1 MHALIAAALD
11 RSRTS
16 LLLLLFLII
25 GGLAAYVAI
34 PKEANPDVSIPI
46 IYVSVSLEGIAPE
59 DAERLL
65 VRPLEQEL
73 RSLEGIKEMR
83 SLASEGHA
91 SVTLEF
97 DAGFNA
103 RQALADVREKVDTAR
118 SKLPDEAEEPTVNE
132 VNVALFPVLSI
143 GLSGPLAESELVYVA
158 RRLKDNIEG
167 IAEVL
172 SVDIGGDREDL
183 LEIVVD
189 PQVLD
194 SYGIDYSELFNLV
207 SRNNRLVAAGS
218 LDSGAGRL
226 SMKVPGVI
234 ENLED
239 VLSLPIKVV
248 GGSVVTFADVASIH
262 RTFKD
267 PTGFARINGQ
277 PAIVLE
283 VSKRSGA
290 NIIATIA
297 QVKALVAQAQPLLP
311 QGLQVSYIMDQ
322 SQEVESMLGDLL
334 NNVLT
339 AIVLVLI
346 LVVASMGLRSAL
358 LVGLTIPGA
367 FLSGILL
374 IWMLGFTLNIVVL
387 FSLIL
392 VAGMLVDGAIV
403 VSELADRNLHQG
415 QSARQA
421 WANAATR
428 MAWPVIASTAT
439 TLVVFLPLLF
449 WPGVVGQFMKYL
461 PATVIL
467 CLLASLAMALV
478 FLPVL
483 GAVSG
488 GRPQPLPSQAS
499 RGARAYRRLLGR
511 LLRRPGL
518 TLLGMLALIA
528 LIYTGY
534 GRFNHGVEFFPEVEP
549 ESAQIWLR
557 ARGDLSVQEKDAL
570 LQQVEQ
576 RLLGMSEVKALYARS
591 LAQPEGQLG
600 ADVVGTLQFQFVD
613 WHQRRPASRILADMS
628 ARTADIPGIVLE
640 FREQEQGPSGG
651 KPVKLQ
657 IGALE
662 PAKADRFVERL
673 RASMLSIGG
682 FKDIEDDRALPGIEW
697 RLKVDREAAA
707 RFGADVLSVG
717 NAVQMVSNGLKLATY
732 RPEDASDE
740 VDIRVRLPADWRSLD
755 QLGRLTLS
763 TPSGQVPL
771 SNFVSLEP
779 APKVGTLRRVD
790 GSRTITL
797 QTDLAEGARLDE
809 RLQALRQAI
818 GELPEDIRL
827 KFAGEDADQREAAV
841 FLATAF
847 AVAIFLMTLI
857 LVTQF
862 NSIYQ
867 AILVLS
873 AIVLSTAGVL
883 IGLLVTQQS
892 FGIVMVGMGLIALAG
907 IVVNNNI
914 ILIDTY
920 NQLRRQGLAPR
931 EAALETG
938 SLRLR
943 PVLLTAV
950 TTVLGLVPMVIGV
963 NVDLLTPSLGVGAPS
978 TQWWTQLSSA
988 IAGGLSF
995 ATVLTLLLTPC
1006 LLVLGARFER
1016 RPSPLETFDDDLLDL
1031 PEQLHTPLPGKH
1043 GLNSP
1048 ADKSP
1053 PRPVRAGAERSPPLG
1068 KF

>member
-11 RSRTS
+11 RSRTT
-16 LLLLLFLII
+16 LLILLFLLC
-25 GGLAAYVAI
+25 GGLLAYVAM
-34 PKEANPDVSIPI
+34 PKESNPDVTIPM
-46 IYVSVSLEGIAPE
+46 IYVSVTLEGISPE
-59 DAERLL
+59 DGDRLL

-73 RSLEGIKEMR
+73 RSLEGVKEM
-83 SLASEGHA
+83 SSVSSEGHS

-97 DAGFNA
+97 DAGFDA
-103 RQALADVREKVDTAR
+103 KVALADVREKVDTAR
-118 SKLPDEAEEPTVNE
+118 SKLPDEADEPTVTE
-132 VNVALFPVLSI
+132 VNVALFPVLSV
-143 GLSGPLAESELVYVA
+143 GLSGPIAETELVYIA
-158 RRLKDNIEG
+158 RRLKENIEG
-167 IAEVL
+167 IGEVL
-172 SVDIGGDREDL
+172 SVTIGGDREDL
-183 LEIVVD
+183 MEIVVD

-194 SYGIDYSELFNLV
+194 SYGIDYNELFNLV

-218 LDSGAGRL
+218 LDTGAGRM

-234 ENLED
+234 EDLED
-239 VLSLPIKVV
+239 VMNMPIKVV
-248 GGSVVTFADVASIH
+248 GDSVVTFADVATIR

-283 VSKRSGA
+283 VAKRSGA
-290 NIIATIA
+290 NILATID
-297 QVKALVAQAQPLLP
+297 QVKALMEQAKPLLP
-311 QGLQVSYIMDQ
+311 PGVEVSYIMDQ
-322 SQEVESMLGDLL
+322 SQEVQNMLGDLL

-346 LVVASMGLRSAL
+346 LVVASMGMRSAL

-403 VSELADRNLHQG
+403 VSELADRYLQQG
-415 QSARQA
+415 QSPRQA

-461 PATVIL
+461 PATVII

-483 GAVSG
+483 GAVIG
-488 GRPQPLPSQAS
+488 GKARPQATTSNRA
-499 RGARAYRRLLGR
+499 GTAYRHLLAT
-511 LLRRPGL
+511 LLKRPGL

-528 LIYTGY
+528 LIYIGY

-557 ARGDLSVQEKDAL
+557 ARGDLSIQEKDAL
-570 LQQVEQ
+570 LRQVEKQ
-576 RLLGMSEVKALYARS
+576 VLGMREVKALYARS

-600 ADVVGTLQFQFVD
+600 ADVIGTLQFQFVD
-613 WHQRRPASRILADMS
+613 WHQRRPAKDILAEMS
-628 ARTADIPGIVLE
+628 QRTAGIPGVVLE
-640 FREQEQGPSGG
+640 FRKQEEGPTDG

-657 IGALE
+657 ISTLDTAQTE
-662 PAKADRFVERL
+662 QWVERIRGEMQKL
-673 RASMLSIGG
+673 GG
-682 FKDIEDDRALPGIEW
+682 FVDIEDDRALPGIEW
-697 RLKVDREAAA
+697 RIKVDREAAA

-717 NAVQMVSNGLKLATY
+717 NAVQMITNGLKLATY
-732 RPEDASDE
+732 RPEDATDE
-740 VDIRVRLPADWRSLD
+740 VDIRVRLPNNWRSLD
-755 QLGRLTLS
+755 QLGRLTLN
-763 TPSGQVPL
+763 TAAGQVPL
-771 SNFVSLEP
+771 SNFVDLQP

-790 GSRTITL
+790 GDRTITL
-797 QTDLAEGARLDE
+797 QADLADGARLDE
-809 RLQALRQAI
+809 RLKALRKAL
-818 GELPEDIRL
+818 GEVPAEVKV
-827 KFAGEDADQREAAV
+827 KFTGEDADQQEAAT
-841 FLATAF
+841 FLMTAF
-847 AVAIFLMTLI
+847 LVAIFLMAII

-862 NSIYQ
+862 NSLYQ
-867 AILVLS
+867 AALVLS

-883 IGLLVTQQS
+883 IGLLVNGQS

-950 TTVLGLVPMVIGV
+950 TTILGLMPMVLSI
-963 NVDLLTPSLGVGAPS
+963 NVDLLTPSLGFGAPS

-988 IAGGLSF
+988 IAGGLAF

-1016 RPSPLETFDDDLLDL
+1016 RPPPLETYDTDLLDL
-1031 PEQLHTPLPGKH
+1031 PEHLVASKPGKAR
-1043 GLNSP
+1043 LQ
-1048 ADKSP
+1048 
-1053 PRPVRAGAERSPPLG
+1053 RSD
-1068 KF
+1068 

>member
-1 MHALIAAALD
+1 MHSLIAAALD

-16 LLLLLFLII
+16 LLVLTFLII
-25 GGLAAYVAI
+25 GGLGAYMVI
-34 PKEANPDVSIPI
+34 PKESNPDVSIPI
-46 IYVSVSLEGIAPE
+46 IYVSVSLEGISPE

-73 RSLEGIKEMR
+73 RSLEGVKEMR
-83 SLASEGHA
+83 SMASEGHA
-91 SVTLEF
+91 SVTMEF

-103 RQALADVREKVDTAR
+103 KLALTDVREKVDTAR
-118 SKLPDEAEEPTVNE
+118 SKLPDEADEPSVNE
-132 VNVALFPVLSI
+132 VNVALFPVLSV
-143 GLSGPLAESELVYVA
+143 GLSGPIAEAELVYIA

-172 SVDIGGDREDL
+172 SVTIGGDREDL

-194 SYGIDYSELFNLV
+194 SYGIDYNELFSLV

-218 LDSGAGRL
+218 LDTGAGRM

-239 VLSLPIKVV
+239 VLNMPIKVV
-248 GGSVVTFADVASIH
+248 GGSVVTFGDVATIH

-277 PAIVLE
+277 PAVVLE

-290 NIIATIA
+290 NIIETIEQIKA
-297 QVKALVAQAQPLLP
+297 QMQQAQPLLP
-311 QGLQVSYIMDQ
+311 EGLEISYIMDQ
-322 SQEVESMLGDLL
+322 SQEVKNMLGDLL
-334 NNVLT
+334 NNVMT
-339 AIVLVLI
+339 AIALVLI

-367 FLSGILL
+367 FLAGILM
-374 IWMLGFTLNIVVL
+374 IWMLGFTLNVVVL

-403 VSELADRNLHQG
+403 VSELADRYLHQG
-415 QSARQA
+415 QSPRQA

-428 MAWPVIASTAT
+428 MAWPVIASTVT

-461 PATVIL
+461 PATVIV
-467 CLLASLAMALV
+467 CLLASLAMALI

-483 GAVSG
+483 GAVTG
-488 GRPQPLPSQAS
+488 GTAKPLPSHPS
-499 RGARAYRRLLGR
+499 RAGNAYRRLLAR
-511 LLRRPGL
+511 LLKRPGL

-528 LIYTGY
+528 LIYTAY
-534 GRFNHGVEFFPEVEP
+534 GRFNHGVEFFPDVEP

-557 ARGDLSVQEKDAL
+557 ARGDLSVQEKDVL
-570 LQQVEQ
+570 LQQVEK
-576 RLLGMSEVKALYARS
+576 RLLGMREVKALYARS
-591 LAQPEGQLG
+591 LAQPGTQLG
-600 ADVVGTLQFQFVD
+600 ADVIGTLQFQLVE
-613 WHQRRPASRILADMS
+613 WHERRPANRILEDMS

-640 FREQEQGPSGG
+640 FRKQEQGPSGG

-657 IGALE
+657 ISALT
-662 PAKADRFVERL
+662 PAQAEQWVERI
-673 RASMLSIGG
+673 RSEMQKIGG

-697 RLKVDREAAA
+697 RIKVDREAAA

-717 NAVQMVSNGLKLATY
+717 NAVQMITNGLKLATY
-732 RPEDASDE
+732 RPEDATDE
-740 VDIRVRLPADWRSLD
+740 VDIRVRLPGNWRSLD
-755 QLGRLTLS
+755 QLGRLTLN
-763 TPSGQVPL
+763 TNAGQVPL

-797 QTDLAEGARLDE
+797 QADLAEGARLDE
-809 RLQALRQAI
+809 RLQALR
-818 GELPEDIRL
+818 GVFTELPSDVQL
-827 KFAGEDADQREAAV
+827 KFAGEDADQREAAT
-841 FLATAF
+841 FLMAAF
-847 AVAIFLMTLI
+847 GVAIFLMFII

-867 AILVLS
+867 AMLVLS

-883 IGLLVTQQS
+883 TGLLVNGQS

-920 NQLRRQGLAPR
+920 NQLRRQGLEPYQ
-931 EAALETG
+931 AALETG

-950 TTVLGLVPMVIGV
+950 TTVLGLMPMVLGV
-963 NVDLLTPSLGVGAPS
+963 NVDLLTPSLGIGAPS

-988 IAGGLSF
+988 IAGGLTF

-1006 LLVLGARFER
+1006 LLVLGSRFER
-1016 RPSPLETFDDDLLDL
+1016 RPPPLESFDDDLIDL
-1031 PEQLHTPLPGKH
+1031 PEHLLASNTGKVELQRTP
-1043 GLNSP
+1043 
-1048 ADKSP
+1048 
-1053 PRPVRAGAERSPPLG
+1053 
-1068 KF
+1068 

>member
-1 MHALIAAALD
+1 
-11 RSRTS
+11 
-16 LLLLLFLII
+16 
-25 GGLAAYVAI
+25 
-34 PKEANPDVSIPI
+34 
-46 IYVSVSLEGIAPE
+46 VSLEGIAPE

-83 SLASEGHA
+83 SMASEGHA

-103 RQALADVREKVDTAR
+103 KQALADVREKVDTAR

-172 SVDIGGDREDL
+172 SVEIGGDREDL

-194 SYGIDYSELFNLV
+194 GYGIDYSELFNLV
-207 SRNNRLVAAGS
+207 SRNNRLVAAGN
-218 LDSGAGRL
+218 LDTGAGRMSL
-226 SMKVPGVI
+226 KVPGVI

-239 VLSLPIKVV
+239 VLAMPIKVI
-248 GGSVVTFADVASIH
+248 GGSVVTFGDVASIQ

-283 VSKRSGA
+283 VAKRSGA
-290 NIIATIA
+290 NIIATIE
-297 QVKALVAQAQPLLP
+297 QIKALMVQAQPLLP
-311 QGLQVSYIMDQ
+311 EGLQVNYIMDQ
-322 SQEVESMLGDLL
+322 SQEVESLLGDLL
-334 NNVLT
+334 NNVMT

-367 FLSGILL
+367 FLTGILL

-415 QSARQA
+415 QNPRQA

-461 PATVIL
+461 PATVIV

-483 GAVSG
+483 GAVTG
-488 GRPQPLPSQAS
+488 GRPQPLPGTPS
-499 RGARAYRRLLGR
+499 RGARAYRKLLDR

-518 TLLGMLALIA
+518 ALLGILALVA
-528 LIYTGY
+528 LIYAGY
-534 GRFNHGVEFFPEVEP
+534 GRYNHGVEFFPEVEP
-549 ESAQIWLR
+549 DNAQIWLR

-570 LQQVEQ
+570 LQQVER

-591 LAQPEGQLG
+591 LAQPDGQLG
-600 ADVVGTLQFQFVD
+600 VDVIGTLQFQFVD
-613 WHQRRPASRILADMS
+613 WHERRPARQILADMRERS
-628 ARTADIPGIVLE
+628 ADIPGVVLE
-640 FREQEQGPSGG
+640 FRGQEQGPSGG

-657 IGALE
+657 IGALD

-682 FKDIEDDRALPGIEW
+682 FQDIEDDRALPGIEW
-697 RLKVDREAAA
+697 RIKVDREAAA

-732 RPEDASDE
+732 RPEDATDE

-755 QLGRLTLS
+755 QLGRLTLN

-771 SNFVSLEP
+771 GNFVALEP

-790 GSRTITL
+790 GNRTITL
-797 QTDLAEGARLDE
+797 QADLAEGARLDE
-809 RLQALRQAI
+809 RLQALREAM
-818 GELPEDIRL
+818 GEPSTDVQLT
-827 KFAGEDADQREAAV
+827 FAGEDADQREAAA

-847 AVAIFLMTLI
+847 GVAIFLMALI

-862 NSIYQ
+862 NSLYQ
-867 AILVLS
+867 ALLVLS

-883 IGLLVTQQS
+883 MGLLVNGQS

-920 NQLRRQGLAPR
+920 NQLRRQGLEPR
-931 EAALETG
+931 AAALETG

-950 TTVLGLVPMVIGV
+950 TTILGLMPMVLGV
-963 NVDLLTPSLGVGAPS
+963 NVDLLAPSLGLGAPS

-1016 RPSPLETFDDDLLDL
+1016 RPPPLETYDDDLLDL
-1031 PEQLHTPLPGKH
+1031 PEHLLAPLPGKARV
-1043 GLNSP
+1043 S
-1048 ADKSP
+1048 S
-1053 PRPVRAGAERSPPLG
+1053 S
-1068 KF
+1068 